1 MNFKSIYTLMMVG
14 VMIAFGANAAKADA
28 QNLPTR
34 TSQKPYVS
42 KHVPHV
48 QVGVEPIPEISK
60 ELLLRV
66 SNMPGIELRDTVM
79 SMPGAMGFRLAGNV
93 ELARP
98 NLGLRERE
106 FGHMHPDGSLHV
118 FLSPERAVDAVE
130 AGWAAHHPYA
140 KKWPQF
146 EGFVMIFTP
155 MSKSELQI
163 VLQLV
168 REAYDFLKA
177 QP

>member
-1 MNFKSIYTLMMVG
+1 MNFKLISKCTMVW
-14 VMIAFGANAAKADA
+14 VMVVMGAIAAKADA
-28 QNLPTR
+28 QKLPTR
-34 TSQKPYVS
+34 TSPKPYVS

-48 QVGVEPIPEISK
+48 QVGIEPIPEISK
-60 ELLLRV
+60 ELLRRV

-79 SMPGAMGFRLAGNV
+79 SMPGAMGFRIARNV

-98 NLGLRERE
+98 DLGLRERE

-118 FLSPERAVDAVE
+118 FLSPERAVAAVE

-140 KKWPQF
+140 KKWPKF
-146 EGFVMIFTP
+146 KGFVMIFTP
-155 MSKSELQI
+155 MSRSELQI

-168 REAYDFLKA
+168 REAYGFLTT
-177 QP
+177 QS